1 MLPDLR
7 GRIFEQPVIRV
18 KHFFGD
24 EEEPFPSH
32 ASIVQPLLALKLHP
46 EAGLQQIR
54 PLDGQNP
61 AVRVLQDSVPSHI
74 HLEAVRDV

>member
-1 MLPDLR
+1 MCCRLR
-7 GRIFEQPVIRV
+7 GRILEQPVIRV

-54 PLDGQNP
+54 TFDGQNP
-61 AVRVLQDSVPSHI
+61 AVRVLQDSVPSNVQV
-74 HLEAVRDV
+74 EAVWDI